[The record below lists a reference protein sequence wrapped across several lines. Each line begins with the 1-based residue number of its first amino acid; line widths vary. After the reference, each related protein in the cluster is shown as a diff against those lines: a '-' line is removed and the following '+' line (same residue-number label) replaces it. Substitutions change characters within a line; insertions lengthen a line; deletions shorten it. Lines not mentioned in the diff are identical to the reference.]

1 MLKLDKCINNKTE
14 IVYVGYVLLIMGF
27 VKHAKAEVSNA
38 CFPQSVVHA

>member
-1 MLKLDKCINNKTE
+1 MLKLDKSINNKTE
-14 IVYVGYVLLIMGF
+14 IDVGYVLLIMGF

>member
-14 IVYVGYVLLIMGF
+14 IDVGYVLLIMGF
-27 VKHAKAEVSNA
+27 VKHAEVSNA